1 MACKYSE
8 IFGKTGEGAHS
19 FRILDVAI
27 IDVIFTIVGAYV
39 IHRLVLPQYPFLFV
53 LIMLFALGIV
63 MHRLFCVRTT
73 VDKLLFRGNLRFPLT
88 PSLTTRQTVV
98 VAR

>member
-1 MACKYSE
+1 MYNMPCKYSE

-27 IDVIFTIVGAYV
+27 IDVMFTIIGAYL
-39 IHRLVLPQYPFLFV
+39 IHRFVFPQYPLLFV
-53 LIMLFALGIV
+53 TIMLFALGIV

-73 VDKLLFRGNLRFPLT
+73 IDKLFFK
-88 PSLTTRQTVV
+88 
-98 VAR
+98 